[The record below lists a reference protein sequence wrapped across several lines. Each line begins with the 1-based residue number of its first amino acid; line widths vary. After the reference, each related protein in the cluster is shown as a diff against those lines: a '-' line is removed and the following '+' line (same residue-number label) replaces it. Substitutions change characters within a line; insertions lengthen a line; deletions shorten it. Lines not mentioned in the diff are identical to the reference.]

1 MMKMV
6 MARQWWL
13 WLLKPWFSF
22 ECFRFQVWGFN
33 LSFEFTEIRL
43 GMVQFRLTRFS
54 YGSNGLTQS
63 DPVNSLDNS
72 VKPEST
78 RVNTDNSTANSVQFR
93 HGSVRS
99 WISFGSDVVRFRFG

>member
-1 MMKMV
+1 MMKMA

-22 ECFRFQVWGFN
+22 DCFR
-33 LSFEFTEIRL
+33 IRL

-78 RVNTDNSTANSVQFR
+78 RVNTDNSAANSVQFR

-99 WISFGSDVVRFRFG
+99 WISFGSDVVRFGFG